1 MQATSRSFSCL
12 LFVLLGLTTRSYG
25 FSATTTTRNRVE
37 TKASSSA
44 LFVELGLARRSFL
57 GNSAATV
64 LIGTLVSVGTISPKP
79 SLAVVM
85 EEEEGLVSTSTV
97 ANRLRAVPTFTL
109 VDPQGV
115 PYMVVG
121 EDAKVTG
128 YFFTEYGEAKRI
140 LNLARTS
147 ADKALKEAKDELR
160 RNRKMNALP
169 ALSKQEEDDEI
180 GINPWTTARISSIT
194 LDVAATLVIKSI
206 SSRNYFQIA
215 PSDVDVDDALALT
228 NRTDLAEGK
237 VPLFYMADFTINGNQ
252 SPLYFRKSELLTD
265 FKQAN
270 PRAPVPPVKVTEFFS
285 VLKEMV
291 KPGGTDEEL
300 KALVFMAPKESEARA
315 RECAKASK
323 GESPFLLGQRII
335 VL

>member
-1 MQATSRSFSCL
+1 MGR
-12 LFVLLGLTTRSYG
+12 
-25 FSATTTTRNRVE
+25 
-37 TKASSSA
+37 
-44 LFVELGLARRSFL
+44 GLARRSFL
-57 GNSAATV
+57 ANSAATV
-64 LIGTLVSVGTISPKP
+64 LIGTLAVDTLSPVP
-79 SLAVVM
+79 SLAVVV

-140 LNLARTS
+140 LDLARKS
-147 ADKALKEAKDELR
+147 ADKALKEAKAELR
-160 RNRKMNALP
+160 RNRRMNDLP

-194 LDVAATLVIKSI
+194 LDLAATLVIKSI

-215 PSDVDVDDALALT
+215 PSDGDVDDALALT
-228 NRTDLAEGK
+228 NQTDLAEGK
-237 VPLFYMADFTINGNQ
+237 VPLFYMADFTINSDQ
-252 SPLYFRKSELLTD
+252 SPLYFRKAELLAD
-265 FKQAN
+265 FK
-270 PRAPVPPVKVTEFFS
+270 RAHPKAIVPPVKVTEFFS
-285 VLKEMV
+285 VLTEMV

-315 RECAKASK
+315 KECAKASK
-323 GESPFLLGQRII
+323 GETPFLLGQRII